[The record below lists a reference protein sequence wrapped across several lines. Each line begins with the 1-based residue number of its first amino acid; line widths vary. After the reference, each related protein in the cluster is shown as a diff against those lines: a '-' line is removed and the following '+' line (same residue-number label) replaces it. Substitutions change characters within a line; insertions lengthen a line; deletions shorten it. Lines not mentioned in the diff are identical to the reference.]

1 MKINSSHSLG
11 VHVMSAVRAVPS
23 PHMAQFYRPGGDGTG
38 KPSFW
43 VGRASVPPFHARPPG
58 TGSAGAGPWLRD
70 LG

>member
-11 VHVMSAVRAVPS
+11 AHVMSAVRAVPS
-23 PHMAQFYRPGGDGTG
+23 PHMAQFYRPGGDGPG

-43 VGRASVPPFHARPPG
+43 VGRASVPPPG
-58 TGSAGAGPWLRD
+58 TGSVGAGPWLRD